1 MEIKEIQ
8 LKASINIDTTPADL
22 LPWDGQTK
30 ITKNTGIERDGG
42 VTNLYTEI
50 ESNTQYD
57 KTFYTR
63 NGKRVKLQ
71 VDSVNNAFKVFSNAY
86 EVGRVPLWAVEDRAL
101 LTVDANDV
109 MATIDGTFLVLRLA
123 ASLATIQEVDENF
136 TVLHSRNFGIPADVA
151 DGFLVRNKAPTY
163 ANVTS
168 IVGVYAN
175 GAKLNHKIITDAS
188 VVYAITN
195 QSGFVNSSQVFAYYE
210 HGWIV
215 SACDKTDGRTFLL
228 NSSGVQQGTYTE
240 AVMLVANYNQGTGAI
255 LFQGYRDVIALG
267 TPGTYG
273 NAFTPP
279 AADGGTWTIAPLTN
293 ALADPVEQF
302 ITFGGY
308 ELCYGT
314 VTKGLYYANNTASPR
329 TWTIGH
335 STPTEIYGYLD
346 NGADIAFKTHTILGD
361 GAYLSASFS
370 PDGIGVPITE
380 VGELNAFYFPHILK
394 MTDGRYRVIYRRGNG
409 SYAEITLSDDPT
421 INRMQEIAPGVVKI
435 NTTSAICIVDT
446 NDNDLQ
452 FSGNA
457 YNGFVVIGFDA
468 VTPAQKA
475 FVARYRGDWGGSV
488 DTNYKSTG
496 AVLVGNPNLL
506 VIPES
511 ESYTPNNETIDVYY
525 GPPPSSLMYYRSVK
539 DGVAQ
544 TVKGSLVGTLYVDD
558 QIIPPPIGATYYEM
572 TVTLIGSTAIR
583 QPQYDGYQLLNELP
597 GLFQSFILFGQLYL
611 YDGDWIYQAT
621 LSANILQGKNK
632 IANGLG
638 LVFLAESPTT
648 IYFYSGFDNSI
659 YTFDGGQSVAKQ
671 LRFTQKGTI
680 RTAVFSPFENT
691 LAIFLDSSVIFNRDG
706 VMAET
711 FLPVTWPYEVYQT
724 SDGIWITKN
733 QFAVKYRYN
742 LVSGSLSPV
751 VVIALDLDGGEWGE
765 AYTDTYDGG
774 EWGTVYDDTI
784 EGAAWGTNT
793 SGVINP
799 LVWQSQFLGFTDKA
813 KQQIDRYSFR
823 VYKEDKAQTQ
833 IQFDYEA
840 FFENGTFTE
849 SRTLT
854 LGDAI
859 NPYDSNGYAYVEYV
873 PSNKNGIASSI
884 KLTCNDKIVLLDGYA
899 EVTQISASVIK
910 NRG

>member
-1 MEIKEIQ
+1 MELKEIQ
-8 LKASINIDTTPADL
+8 LRASINIDSTPADL

-71 VDSVNNAFKVFSNAY
+71 VDSVNNAFKVFSNNN
-86 EVGRVPLWAVEDRAL
+86 EVGRVPLWTVQNREL

-123 ASLATIQEVDENF
+123 ASLATIQEVDEDF
-136 TVLHSRNFGIPADVA
+136 AVLHTRTFGIPADVA

-163 ANVTS
+163 ANVKS

-175 GAKLNHKIITDAS
+175 GAKLNHKIVTDAS

-195 QSGFVNSSQVFAYYE
+195 QAGFVNSSQVFAYYD

-215 SACDKTDGRTFLL
+215 SACDKSDGRTFLL
-228 NSSGVQQGTYTE
+228 RSTGVQQGTYTE

-255 LFQGYRDVIALG
+255 SFQGYRDVIALG

-279 AADGGTWTIAPLTN
+279 AADGGSWTVTALTN
-293 ALADPVEQF
+293 ALTTPVAQF

-308 ELCYGT
+308 ELCYGAG
-314 VTKGLYYANNTASPR
+314 TKGLYYANNTASPR

-361 GAYLSASFS
+361 GAYLSASFN

-380 VGELNAFYFPHILK
+380 VGELNSFYFPHILK
-394 MTDGRYRVIYRRGNG
+394 MTDGRYRVVYRRGNG
-409 SYAEITLSDDPT
+409 SYAEITLSDDPAL
-421 INRMQEIAPGVVKI
+421 NRMQEIAPGVVKI
-435 NTTSAICIVDT
+435 NTTSALCIVDA

-468 VTPAQKA
+468 VAPVQKA

-496 AVLVGNPNLL
+496 SVLVGTPNLL

-511 ESYTPNNETIDVYY
+511 VSYTPNNETIDVYY
-525 GPPPSSLMYYRSVK
+525 GPPPSSLTYYRSVK

-544 TVKGSLVGTLYVDD
+544 TVKGALVGTLYVDD
-558 QIIPPPIGATYYEM
+558 QIIPPPIGAQYFEM

-583 QPQYDGYQLLNELP
+583 QPQYDGYQLLNEIP

-611 YDGDWIYQAT
+611 YDGDWIYLAT

-632 IANGLG
+632 IANALG
-638 LVFLAESPTT
+638 LVLLAESPTT
-648 IYFYSGFDNSI
+648 IYFYSGFDNSV
-659 YTFDGGQSVAKQ
+659 YTFDGGQSVSKQ
-671 LRFTQKGTI
+671 LRFTQKSAI

-691 LAIFLDSSVIFNRDG
+691 LAIFLDDSVIFNRDG
-706 VMAET
+706 VMVET
-711 FLPVTWPYEVYQT
+711 FLPVLWPYEVYQT
-724 SDGIWITKN
+724 STGIWITKN
-733 QFAVKYRYN
+733 QYAVKYRYN
-742 LVSGSLSPV
+742 PISSSLTPV

-765 AYTDTYDGG
+765 VYADTYDGG
-774 EWGTVYDDTI
+774 QWGTIYADTI
-784 EGAAWGTNT
+784 DAAAWGTNT
-793 SGVINP
+793 FGVINP
-799 LVWQSQFLGFTDKA
+799 LIWQSQYLGFTDKA

-823 VYKEDKAQTQ
+823 VYKEDRAQTE
-833 IQFDYEA
+833 IQFDYES
-840 FFENGTFTE
+840 FYENGTFNE

-854 LGDAI
+854 IGDVL
-859 NPYDSNGYAYVEYV
+859 NPYDANGYAYIEYI